1 MNQQQLLLFM
11 EHKADGDN
19 HKTQRGAILK
29 LLRTCSFV
37 RTKTLVDMGFYQ
49 YNARILELRRSGH
62 DIISC
67 KQEGLYGFVIKQTE
81 LI

>member
-1 MNQQQLLLFM
+1 MKQAELLIFM

-37 RTKTLVDMGFYQ
+37 RTKTLTDMGFYQ

-62 DIISC
+62 NILSC
-67 KQEGLYGFVIKQTE
+67 RQEGIWGFV
-81 LI
+81 LG